1 MANEGTPFDD
11 VFKTLLEKC
20 TDLII
25 PVLNEVFGTDYKMNE
40 PISLEAT
47 EHHFTDEKGERRKR
61 ITDSC
66 IKIRNHRYHVE
77 CESIPNTH
85 IAIRMVEYDFH
96 IALSDMEAFAAG
108 AKIKDRGA
116 VLEDDADR
124 ADYILRFPKSAVLYL
139 RHNSS
144 TKEMLCVRMLLPDG
158 TKADYRIP
166 TVKVQ
171 EYTKKEILNK
181 RLLFFIPFYILRY
194 EKELSQIN
202 ESEERLHELAQDY
215 NGIYEY
221 LQELESCRELS
232 GSYLC
237 NLIQLTQQLVEV
249 VAKKAGNV
257 KREVNTMGGKVL
269 ELESERLIKIGIER
283 GIQQGMERGIEQGM
297 ERGIQQGLAQKYEQ
311 VARSV
316 LGVMNEFRLSFEKAC
331 EVCNIPLEEYEF
343 YRKFIEEVER

>member
-1 MANEGTPFDD
+1 MGSEGTPFDD

-25 PVLNEVFGTDYKMNE
+25 PVLNEVFGTGYKMNE
-40 PISLEAT
+40 PVSVEAT
-47 EHHFTDEKGERRKR
+47 EHHFTDEKVERRKR

-77 CESIPNTH
+77 CESVPNTH

-108 AKIKDRGA
+108 AKVKDGGD
-116 VLEDDADR
+116 VLEDAADR

-144 TKEMLCVRMLLPDG
+144 TKETLCVRMLLPDG

-171 EYTKKEILNK
+171 EYTKKEILDK
-181 RLLFFIPFYILRY
+181 RLLFLVPFYILRY

-215 NGIYEY
+215 KSIYEY
-221 LQELESCRELS
+221 LRELESGMELS
-232 GSYLC
+232 ESYLY

-249 VAKKAGNV
+249 VAKRAGNV
-257 KREVNTMGGKVL
+257 RREVNTMGGKVL
-269 ELESERLIKIGIER
+269 ELESERLIKIG
-283 GIQQGMERGIEQGM
+283 MERGIEQGM
-297 ERGIQQGLAQKYEQ
+297 EYGIEQGIERGIKQGLSQKYEQ
-311 VARSV
+311 VTKSI
-316 LGVMNEFRLSFEKAC
+316 LGVMNKFNLSFEKAC
-331 EVCNIPLEEYEF
+331 EVCDVPLEEYEF
-343 YRKFIEEVER
+343 YRERIYKFEK

>member
-96 IALSDMEAFAAG
+96 IALSDMEAVTG
-108 AKIKDRGA
+108 GKTESEKCG
-116 VLEDDADR
+116 
-124 ADYILRFPKSAVLYL
+124 ADYVLRFPKSAVLYL
-139 RHNSS
+139 RHNNG
-144 TKEMLCVRMLLPDG
+144 TKETLCVRMLLPDG

-166 TVKVQ
+166 AVKVQ
-171 EYTKKEILNK
+171 EYTKKEILDK
-181 RLLFFIPFYILRY
+181 RLLFLIPFYILRY

-202 ESEERLHELAQDY
+202 ESEERLHELTQDY
-215 NGIYEY
+215 KSIYEY
-221 LQELESCRELS
+221 LQKLESGRELS
-232 GSYLC
+232 ESYLC
-237 NLIQLTQQLVEV
+237 NLIQLTQELVEV
-249 VAKKAGNV
+249 VAEEAGNV

-269 ELESERLIKIGIER
+269 ELESERLIGI
-283 GIQQGMERGIEQGM
+283 GMERGIK
-297 ERGIQQGLAQKYEQ
+297 QGLTQKYEQ
-311 VARSV
+311 VTKSI

-331 EVCNIPLEEYEF
+331 EVCDVPLEEYEF
-343 YRKFIEEVER
+343 YRERIYNAEK

>member
-1 MANEGTPFDD
+1 MS
-11 VFKTLLEKC
+11 
-20 TDLII
+20 
-25 PVLNEVFGTDYKMNE
+25 E

-61 ITDSC
+61 ITDSY
-66 IKIRNHRYHVE
+66 IEIRNHRYHVE
-77 CESIPNTH
+77 CESIPNAH

-96 IALSDMEAFAAG
+96 IALSDMESVIGGKAEAQKYSA
-108 AKIKDRGA
+108 
-116 VLEDDADR
+116 DAD
-124 ADYILRFPKSAVLYL
+124 YVLRFPKSAVLYL
-139 RHNSS
+139 RHNNS
-144 TKEMLCVRMLLPDG
+144 TKETLCVRMILPDG

>member
-96 IALSDMEAFAAG
+96 IALSGMEAVTIG
-108 AKIKDRGA
+108 KTESEKCG
-116 VLEDDADR
+116 
-124 ADYILRFPKSAVLYL
+124 ADYVLRFPKSAVLYL

-144 TKEMLCVRMLLPDG
+144 TKENLSVRMLLPDG

-171 EYTKKEILNK
+171 EYTKKEILDK
-181 RLLFFIPFYILRY
+181 RLLFLIPFYILRY

-202 ESEERLHELAQDY
+202 ESEERLHELTQDY
-215 NGIYEY
+215 KSIYEY
-221 LQELESCRELS
+221 LQGLESCRELS
-232 GSYLC
+232 ESYLC

-249 VAKKAGNV
+249 VAEKAGNV
-257 KREVNTMGGKVL
+257 RREVNTMGGKVL
-269 ELESERLIKIGIER
+269 ELESERLIKIG
-283 GIQQGMERGIEQGM
+283 MERGMQRGMEQGM
-297 ERGIQQGLAQKYEQ
+297 ERGIKQGLAQKYEQ
-311 VARSV
+311 VTKSI

-331 EVCNIPLEEYEF
+331 EVCNVPLEEYEF
-343 YRKFIEEVER
+343 YRERVYKAEK

>member
-40 PISLEAT
+40 PISLGAT
-47 EHHFTDEKGERRKR
+47 EHHFTDEKGEHRKR
-61 ITDSC
+61 ITDSY
-66 IKIRNHRYHVE
+66 IEIGNHRYHVE

-96 IALSDMEAFAAG
+96 IALSDMESSAAG
-108 AKIKDRGA
+108 AKIKDGGA
-116 VLEDDADR
+116 VLEDATDR

-139 RHNSS
+139 QHNNS
-144 TKEMLCVRMLLPDG
+144 TKEKLCVRMLLPDG

-171 EYTKKEILNK
+171 EYTKKEILDK
-181 RLLFFIPFYILRY
+181 RLLFLIPFYILRY

-202 ESEERLHELAQDY
+202 ESEERLHELTQDY
-215 NGIYEY
+215 KSIYEY
-221 LQELESCRELS
+221 LQGLESCRELS
-232 GSYLC
+232 ESYLC
-237 NLIQLTQQLVEV
+237 NLIQLTQELVEV
-249 VAKKAGNV
+249 VAEEAGNV
-257 KREVNTMGGKVL
+257 KREVNTMGGEVL
-269 ELESERLIKIGIER
+269 ELESERLIKIGV
-283 GIQQGMERGIEQGM
+283 ERGIEQGM
-297 ERGIQQGLAQKYEQ
+297 ECGIKRGLAQKYEQ
-311 VARSV
+311 VTKSI

-331 EVCNIPLEEYEF
+331 EVCDVPLEEYEF
-343 YRKFIEEVER
+343 YRERIYNAEK

>member
-40 PISLEAT
+40 PISLEST
-47 EHHFTDEKGERRKR
+47 EHHFTDEKGEHRKR
-61 ITDSC
+61 ITDSY
-66 IKIRNHRYHVE
+66 IEIRNHRYHVE
-77 CESIPNTH
+77 CESIPNAH
-85 IAIRMVEYDFH
+85 IAIRMAEYDFH
-96 IALSDMEAFAAG
+96 IALSDMEAVTGDKAEAQKYG
-108 AKIKDRGA
+108 S
-116 VLEDDADR
+116 DAD
-124 ADYILRFPKSAVLYL
+124 YVLRFPKSTVLYL
-139 RHNSS
+139 RHNNS
-144 TKEMLCVRMLLPDG
+144 TKETLCVRMILPDG

-202 ESEERLHELAQDY
+202 ESKERLYELAQDY

-283 GIQQGMERGIEQGM
+283 GIERGIEQGI
-297 ERGIQQGLAQKYEQ
+297 ERGIKQGLSQKYEQ
-311 VARSV
+311 VTKSI
-316 LGVMNEFRLSFEKAC
+316 LGVMNKFNLSFEQSC
-331 EVCNIPLEEYEF
+331 EVCDVPLEEYEF
-343 YRKFIEEVER
+343 YRKLIEEAEK